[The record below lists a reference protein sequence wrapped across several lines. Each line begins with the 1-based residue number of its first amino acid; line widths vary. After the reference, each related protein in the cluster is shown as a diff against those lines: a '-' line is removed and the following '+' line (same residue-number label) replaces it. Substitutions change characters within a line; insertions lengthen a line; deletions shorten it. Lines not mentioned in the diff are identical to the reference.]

1 MEKYK
6 SKFRE
11 TIMGD
16 PAWCVVD
23 DQGDTLA
30 MFMMSMEFNGE
41 AKAKHLA
48 DEMNRE
54 AAMVDIKSWDEKIYQ
69 AQCNI
74 NKVAVALL
82 DMKGMLGFNLKNK
95 DLAAKFDI
103 AEAYNRL
110 IEAMGLLNIT
120 VDELPSG
127 EDIEKAQEIL
137 SGSKNESKRIDTVP
151 AKNGR

>member
-1 MEKYK
+1 MKQYRTYKPMEQLNTWWVIEWPDKQIATFTD
-6 SKFRE
+6 S
-11 TIMGD
+11 
-16 PAWCVVD
+16 
-23 DQGDTLA
+23 
-30 MFMMSMEFNGE
+30 E
-41 AKAKHLA
+41 ASTAERAAKEHA
-48 DEMNRE
+48 DRMNRE
-54 AAMVDIKSWDEKIYQ
+54 VAMIDIKSWDEKIYQ
-69 AQCNI
+69 AQCNV

-95 DLAAKFDI
+95 DLAAKFNI

-137 SGSKNESKRIDTVP
+137 SGSNK
-151 AKNGR
+151 